1 MTCCMTYTTIWS
13 IEYIWY
19 DIWYDIYYYMDY
31 RVHMV
36 WECVS
41 ESIDA
46 IIFFSLSFFPFLCVS
61 EAIDAIKTHEDLIK
75 VIAMLQKINV
85 AAYWDWQVMA
95 KNKVTTYPATPL
107 FSTKLK

>member
-1 MTCCMTYTTIWS
+1 MTCGMTYTTIWS

-61 EAIDAIKTHEDLIK
+61 EAIDAMIFF
-75 VIAMLQKINV
+75 
-85 AAYWDWQVMA
+85 
-95 KNKVTTYPATPL
+95 L
-107 FSTKLK
+107 FLFFLVCVCHRLLMR

>member
-1 MTCCMTYTTIWS
+1 
-13 IEYIWY
+13 
-19 DIWYDIYYYMDY
+19 
-31 RVHMV
+31 
-36 WECVS
+36 
-41 ESIDA
+41 
-46 IIFFSLSFFPFLCVS
+46 VS